1 MMAKAPDSY
10 SESVTTSI
18 PSVSIAKNGVMIF
31 VIIVD
36 NKIFGVSN
44 IVKCVNER
52 IVKSD
57 IIRYLPDLLALRP
70 ADKIPLIFLAEVA

>member
-1 MMAKAPDSY
+1 
-10 SESVTTSI
+10 
-18 PSVSIAKNGVMIF
+18 MIF

-57 IIRYLPDLLALRP
+57 IIRYLSRPVSLNGLLI
-70 ADKIPLIFLAEVA
+70 KFL